1 MIACK
6 ICQGEPEIQGYVDSG
21 RSCETRNGTYLPLT
35 GTPVK
40 YLRCTDC
47 GFLFTT
53 HFDDWTFADFRREI
67 YNEDYPKADPG
78 WTDGIRAREG
88 AKITA
93 IVMGQYGYINTL
105 DYGGGKRQLTRALR
119 KQGIDAVGCDPV
131 LDDHEHWGGIYDL
144 VTAFEVAEHTPTP
157 RSTISQALTFVAPD
171 GRFLFTTC
179 VCDQIPRQE
188 TDWWYIAPR
197 NGHVSIYSSKALA
210 ILFDKLGWKVA
221 VIGANTF
228 LAERK

>member
-1 MIACK
+1 MTACK
-6 ICQGEPEIQGYVDSG
+6 ICDGETEIQGYVDLG
-21 RSCETRNGTYLPLT
+21 RSCEVRNGTYLPFT

-40 YLRCTDC
+40 YLRCDDC
-47 GFLFTT
+47 GLLFTT

-67 YNEDYPKADPG
+67 YNDDYPKADPG

-93 IVMGQYGYINTL
+93 IVMGQYGYASTM
-105 DYGGGKRQLTRALR
+105 DYGCGNGELTKELKRQGVKRAYSY
-119 KQGIDAVGCDPV
+119 DP
-131 LDDHEHWGGIYDL
+131 IYSGTGRYLAEL
-144 VTAFEVAEHTPTP
+144 VTAFEVFEHTPSPKHTVAD
-157 RSTISQALTFVAPD
+157 ALADVSAS
-171 GRFLFTTC
+171 GRLLFTTC
-179 VCDQIPRQE
+179 VCDQIPRQQ

-221 VIGANTF
+221 VIGFNTF